1 MKNKLLFGLI
11 VVLLQ
16 CSLRE
21 PDTFF
26 FYVPPDHPEPKVKI
40 EKSIGILPFKDLR
53 PIKNDS
59 SYVFSYYLIPLVLW
73 QTFEDERPNKYEK
86 KETFDSDLA
95 RALRNELKS
104 LQLFKEIILNT
115 SYYNKESDFKVEAE
129 ILSAKEIRT
138 VTAYGASILSFY
150 LYGSG
155 LPSGNLENE
164 LKLKIKLFE
173 TKSKRI
179 LFEKTYEDI
188 ATRRQTQFN
197 RDTIQFQNEIDIVQ
211 RMFPEIA
218 NDIVNAIGKK

>member
-1 MKNKLLFGLI
+1 MKTKFLLGLI
-11 VVLLQ
+11 VVLLN

-26 FYVPPDHPEPKVKI
+26 FYVPPDHPESKFKI

-53 PIKNDS
+53 PQKKSN
-59 SYVFSYYLIPLVLW
+59 FFPYYLIPLVLW
-73 QTFEDERPNKYEK
+73 QTFEDERPSKYEK

-115 SYYNKESDFKVEAE
+115 SYYSKDSDFKIEAE
-129 ILSAKEIRT
+129 ILSAKEIKT
-138 VTAYGASILSFY
+138 VTAYGVSILSFY

-173 TKSKRI
+173 AKSKRI
-179 LFEKTYEDI
+179 LFEKTYEDK

-197 RDTIQFQNEIDIVQ
+197 RNSIQFQNEIEIVQ
-211 RMFPEIA
+211 RMFPEIS
-218 NDIVNAIGKK
+218 NDIVNAIAKK

>member
-1 MKNKLLFGLI
+1 MKNKLLLGLI

-16 CSLRE
+16 CILRE

-26 FYVPPDHPEPKVKI
+26 FYVPPARPEPKVKI
-40 EKSIGILPFKDLR
+40 EKTIGILPFKDLR
-53 PIKNDS
+53 PLKNKS
-59 SYVFSYYLIPLVLW
+59 NFFPYYLIPLVLW
-73 QTFEDERPNKYEK
+73 QTFENERPNKYEK

-115 SYYNKESDFKVEAE
+115 SYYNKESDFKIEAE
-129 ILSAKEIRT
+129 ILSAKEIKT
-138 VTAYGASILSFY
+138 VTAYGVSFLYIY
-150 LYGSG
+150 LHGSG

-164 LKLKIKLFE
+164 LKLKVKLFE

-197 RDTIQFQNEIDIVQ
+197 QDTIQFQNEIEIVQ

-218 NDIVNAIGKK
+218 NDIVNAISKK

>member
-1 MKNKLLFGLI
+1 LKNKILLGLI

-26 FYVPPDHPEPKVKI
+26 FYVPPARPEPKVKI

-53 PIKNDS
+53 SLKNKS
-59 SYVFSYYLIPLVLW
+59 NFFSYYLIPLVLW

-115 SYYNKESDFKVEAE
+115 SYYNKESDFKIEAE
-129 ILSAKEIRT
+129 ILFAKEIKT
-138 VTAYGASILSFY
+138 VTAYGVSFLSFY

-164 LKLKIKLFE
+164 LKLKVKLFE

-197 RDTIQFQNEIDIVQ
+197 QDTIQFQNEIEIVQ

-218 NDIVNAIGKK
+218 NDIVNAISKK